1 MLRNL
6 RRIAFLAG
14 AFAPVLLATAVD
26 AKPTP
31 AEALG
36 ITPTQ
41 HDVDYDL
48 PTKAEVAKCTLDV
61 DSFGGISG
69 FVVKNPSG
77 EVLRRF
83 LDTNGDNQV
92 DQWCYFKDG
101 IEVYRDIDTDHN
113 PKETKVNE
121 CRWLGTA
128 GTRWGIDKDQDGQ
141 IDYWKSISPE
151 EVSSELV
158 AAIGNADEARFRR
171 LLPTA
176 SELESLGISATK
188 AAEIKAR
195 MAASLKDFGDRCEAQ
210 KLISAKSEWIHFGAS
225 RPAIIPAGTNGNTKD
240 LTIYDDASAVVETP
254 SGKEKKHSQL
264 MIGSMVKVGDGWRV
278 LGLPENIELTKTAS
292 FRLLSPSNAAG
303 GSGEPVAG
311 TGDLSPESR
320 KLYDELESLEKSL
333 ASATPEKQAEI
344 NDQRADILTKLIK
357 NAASAEERGNW
368 VRQFAETISAAVT
381 GGNYPAGVER
391 LETLAAD
398 VADLPGSKQ
407 LLPFV
412 KYRLLQ
418 AQKDAAS
425 QKEDADYA
433 KINEVWTTGLEK
445 ILDDYPSAP
454 EAAEAMLQLGM
465 AYEFNEKPKDALTWY
480 NRLIADMPSTDQ
492 AKKAT
497 GSKARLDST
506 GKKIALKGKS
516 IDGKGAVNLAD
527 YTGKVVLIHY
537 WATWAGPSKEDMDT
551 IKEMQAKYGKSGF
564 QPLGVN
570 LDGSATDAKTF
581 LNANRYPWPHA
592 YEEGG
597 IEESRLAQ
605 EMGIL
610 TLPMMLLVD
619 KQGRVLNNNVHA
631 GELDAELKK
640 ALGLA
645 TSSTGSKGKTR

>member
-6 RRIAFLAG
+6 RRIVLIAG
-14 AFAPVLLATAVD
+14 ALAPVLFAATAG

-41 HDVDYDL
+41 QDIDYDL
-48 PTKAEVAKCTLDV
+48 PSKAEIAKCTLDV

-101 IEVYRDIDTDHN
+101 IEIYRDIDTDHN
-113 PKETKVNE
+113 NKVNE

-128 GTRWGIDKDQDGQ
+128 GTRWGIDKDQDGKL
-141 IDYWKSISPE
+141 DSWKSISPE
-151 EVSSELV
+151 EVTSELV
-158 AAIGNADEARFRR
+158 AAIANADEARFRR
-171 LLPTA
+171 LLLNP
-176 SELESLGISATK
+176 SELDSLGLADKK

-195 MAASLKDFGDRCEAQ
+195 IAASTTHFAQRCLGQ
-210 KLISAKSEWIHFGAS
+210 KIISAKSEWIHFGAS
-225 RPAIIPAGTNGNTKD
+225 RPAVIPAGTDGNTKD
-240 LTIYDDASAVVETP
+240 LTIYDDASAVVESP

-292 FRLLSPSNAAG
+292 FRLLSPGNGA
-303 GSGEPVAG
+303 SGTSEATAG
-311 TGDLSPESR
+311 TGDLSPDSR
-320 KLYDELESLEKSL
+320 KLYDELETLEKSL

-344 NDQRADILTKLIK
+344 NDQRADLLSKLIK
-357 NAASAEERGNW
+357 SANSAEERGNW

-381 GGNYPAGVER
+381 AGNYPEGVAR
-391 LETLAAD
+391 LEKLAEETTS
-398 VADLPGSKQ
+398 LPGSKQ

-412 KYRLLQ
+412 RYRLLQ
-418 AQKDAAS
+418 AQKDAAG

-433 KINEVWTTGLEK
+433 KISETWTSGLEK
-445 ILDDYPSAP
+445 IVADYPAAP

-465 AYEFNEKPKDALTWY
+465 AFEFNEKPQDALTWY
-480 NRLIADMPSTDQ
+480 NRLLAEMPSTEQ
-492 AKKAT
+492 ARKGT
-497 GSKARLDST
+497 GAKTRLDST
-506 GKKIALKGKS
+506 GKKITLKGKS
-516 IDGKGAVNLAD
+516 IDGRGAVNLAD
-527 YTGKVVLIHY
+527 YSGKVVLIHY

-551 IKEMQAKYGKSGF
+551 IKEMLAKHGKSGF

-570 LDGSATDAKTF
+570 LDGSMADAKSF
-581 LNANRYPWPHA
+581 LVANRYPWPHA

-610 TLPMMLLVD
+610 TLPMMILVD

-631 GELDAELKK
+631 AELDAELKK
-640 ALGLA
+640 ALGMN
-645 TSSTGSKGKTR
+645 TSSKGSKGKAR

>member
-14 AFAPVLLATAVD
+14 ALSPVIFAATAG

-41 HDVDYDL
+41 QEVDYDL

-113 PKETKVNE
+113 NKVNE

-128 GTRWGIDKDQDGQ
+128 GTRWGIDKDQDGK
-141 IDYWKSISPE
+141 IDSWKSISPE

-171 LLPTA
+171 LLLTT
-176 SELESLGISATK
+176 SELDSLGVSEKKAT
-188 AAEIKAR
+188 EIKAR
-195 MAASLKDFGDRCEAQ
+195 ITASLKDFTDRCQDQ

-225 RPAIIPAGTNGNTKD
+225 RPAVIPAGTNGNTKD

-292 FRLLSPSNAAG
+292 FRLLSPTNTVG
-303 GSGEPVAG
+303 GSGEPLAS
-311 TGDLSPESR
+311 TGDLSPDSR
-320 KLYDELESLEKSL
+320 KLYEELETLEKSL
-333 ASATPEKQAEI
+333 ASAAPEKQAEI
-344 NDQRADILTKLIK
+344 NDQRAEILSKLVK
-357 NAASAEERGNW
+357 SAASAEERGNW

-381 GGNYPAGVER
+381 SGSYPEGVTR
-391 LETLAAD
+391 LEKLAAD

-418 AQKDAAS
+418 AQKDADS

-433 KINEVWTTGLEK
+433 KINETWTGGLEQL
-445 ILDDYPSAP
+445 LDDHPAAP

-465 AYEFNEKPKDALTWY
+465 ANEFNEKPKDALTWY
-480 NRLIADMPSTDQ
+480 NRLLAEMPSSDQ

-497 GSKARLDST
+497 GAKTRLDST
-506 GKKIALKGKS
+506 GKKITLKGKS
-516 IDGKGAVNLAD
+516 IDGRGTVNVAD

-564 QPLGVN
+564 QPVGVN
-570 LDGSATDAKTF
+570 LDGSPSEAVKY
-581 LNANRYPWPHA
+581 LNANRFAWPQA
-592 YEEGG
+592 FEEGG

-631 GELDAELKK
+631 SELDAELKK
-640 ALGLA
+640 ALGVS

>member
-14 AFAPVLLATAVD
+14 TLSSVLFAATASG
-26 AKPTP
+26 KPTP

-41 HDVDYDL
+41 QDVDYDL
-48 PTKAEVAKCTLDV
+48 PTKAEIAKCTLDV

-69 FVVKNPSG
+69 FVVKDPSG

-113 PKETKVNE
+113 NKVNE

-128 GTRWGIDKDQDGQ
+128 GTRWGIDKDQDGK
-141 IDYWKSISPE
+141 IDSWKSISPE
-151 EVSSELV
+151 EVTSELV
-158 AAIGNADEARFRR
+158 AAIATADEARFRR
-171 LLPTA
+171 LLLTT
-176 SELESLGISATK
+176 SELDSLGLADKKT
-188 AAEIKAR
+188 AEIKAR
-195 MAASLKDFGDRCEAQ
+195 IAASLKNFAERCEAQ
-210 KLISAKSEWIHFGAS
+210 KIISAKSEWIHFGAS
-225 RPAIIPAGTNGNTKD
+225 RPAIIPAGTDGNTKD

-292 FRLLSPSNAAG
+292 FRLLSPSNSAG
-303 GSGEPVAG
+303 SSGETVAG
-311 TGDLSPESR
+311 TGDLSAESR
-320 KLYDELESLEKSL
+320 KLYDEFETLEKSL

-344 NDQRADILTKLIK
+344 NDKRADLLGKLIK
-357 NAASAEERGNW
+357 NANSAEERGNW

-381 GGNYPAGVER
+381 AGNYPEGVKK
-391 LETLAAD
+391 LETLAEDTA
-398 VADLPGSKQ
+398 ALPGSKQ

-418 AQKDAAS
+418 AQKDAAG
-425 QKEDADYA
+425 QKEEADYA
-433 KINEVWTTGLEK
+433 KINETWTAGLEK
-445 ILDDYPSAP
+445 ILEDYPAAP

-480 NRLIADMPSTDQ
+480 NRLLKDMPSTDQ

-497 GSKARLDST
+497 GAKTRLDST
-506 GKKIALKGKS
+506 GKKITLKGKS
-516 IDGKGAVNLAD
+516 IDGRGTVNLAD
-527 YTGKVVLIHY
+527 YKDKVVLIHY
-537 WATWAGPSKEDMDT
+537 WATWAGPSKEDMAVV
-551 IKEMQAKYGKSGF
+551 KEMQAKYGKSGF
-564 QPLGVN
+564 QPIGVN
-570 LDGSATDAKTF
+570 LDGEATDATKY
-581 LNANRYPWPHA
+581 LAANRFPWPHI

-597 IEESRLAQ
+597 IEESRLAS

-631 GELDAELKK
+631 AELDAELKK
-640 ALGLA
+640 ALGMN
-645 TSSTGSKGKTR
+645 TSSTGSKGKAR

>member
-1 MLRNL
+1 MLRIL
-6 RRIAFLAG
+6 RRIALLVGAVSPFLFG
-14 AFAPVLLATAVD
+14 ATAVQ

-41 HDVDYDL
+41 QDVDYDL

-69 FVVKNPSG
+69 FVVKDPSG

-101 IEVYRDIDTDHN
+101 IEIYRDIDTDHN
-113 PKETKVNE
+113 NKVNE

-128 GTRWGIDKDQDGQ
+128 GTRWGIDKDQDGK
-141 IDYWKSISPE
+141 IDSWKSISPE
-151 EVSSELV
+151 EVTSELV
-158 AAIGNADEARFRR
+158 AAIASADAARFRR
-171 LLPTA
+171 LLLTS
-176 SELESLGISATK
+176 SELESLGLADKKTT
-188 AAEIKAR
+188 EIKAR
-195 MAASLKDFGDRCEAQ
+195 IDASLKNFADRCQAQ

-225 RPAIIPAGTNGNTKD
+225 RPAVIPAGTDGNTKD

-264 MIGSMVKVGDGWRV
+264 MIGSMVKVGDGWRI

-292 FRLLSPSNAAG
+292 FRLLAPSNAAG
-303 GSGEPVAG
+303 GSGEPTTA

-320 KLYDELESLEKSL
+320 KLYDELETLEKSL
-333 ASATPEKQAEI
+333 ANATPEKQAEI
-344 NDQRADILTKLIK
+344 NDRRADILGKLIK
-357 NAASAEERGNW
+357 SANTAEERGNW

-381 GGNYPAGVER
+381 AGNYPDGVER
-391 LETLAAD
+391 LEKLAEETSP
-398 VADLPGSKQ
+398 LPGSKQ

-433 KINEVWTTGLEK
+433 KINETWTTGLET
-445 ILDDYPSAP
+445 IIEDYPTAP

-465 AYEFNEKPKDALTWY
+465 AHEFNEKPKDALTWY
-480 NRLIADMPSTDQ
+480 NRLLAEMPSSDQ

-497 GSKARLDST
+497 GAKTRLDST
-506 GKKIALKGKS
+506 GKKITLQGKS
-516 IDGKGAVNLAD
+516 IDGRAALSLAD
-527 YTGKVVLIHY
+527 YSGKVVLIHY
-537 WATWAGPSKEDMDT
+537 WATWAGPSKEDMDV
-551 IKEMQAKYGKSGF
+551 IKQMQAKYGKSGF

-592 YEEGG
+592 FEEGG
-597 IEESRLAQ
+597 IEESRLAS

-631 GELDAELKK
+631 AELDAELKK
-640 ALGLA
+640 ALGLV

>member
-1 MLRNL
+1 MLRIL
-6 RRIAFLAG
+6 HRIAIFVGAVSTVLFAG
-14 AFAPVLLATAVD
+14 TAVQS
-26 AKPTP
+26 KPTP

-41 HDVDYDL
+41 QDVEYDL

-69 FVVKNPSG
+69 FVVKDPSG
-77 EVLRRF
+77 QVLRRF

-101 IEVYRDIDTDHN
+101 IEIYRDIDTDHN
-113 PKETKVNE
+113 NKVNE

-128 GTRWGIDKDQDGQ
+128 GTRWGIDKDQDGK
-141 IDYWKSISPE
+141 IDSWKTISPE
-151 EVSSELV
+151 EVTSELV
-158 AAIGNADEARFRR
+158 AAIASADAARFRR
-171 LLPTA
+171 LLLTS
-176 SELESLGISATK
+176 SELDSLGLADKKT
-188 AAEIKAR
+188 AEIKAR
-195 MAASLKDFGDRCEAQ
+195 IDASLKNFADRCQAQ

-225 RPAIIPAGTNGNTKD
+225 RPAVIPAGTDGNTKD

-292 FRLLSPSNAAG
+292 FRLLAPSNAAG
-303 GSGEPVAG
+303 SSGEPVAG

-320 KLYDELESLEKSL
+320 KLYDELETLEKSL

-344 NDQRADILTKLIK
+344 HDKRADILSKLIK
-357 NAASAEERGNW
+357 SANSAEERGNW

-381 GGNYPAGVER
+381 AGNYPDGVER
-391 LETLAAD
+391 LEKLAEETAP
-398 VADLPGSKQ
+398 LPGSKQ

-433 KINEVWTTGLEK
+433 KINETWTTGLET
-445 ILDDYPSAP
+445 IIEDYPTAP

-465 AYEFNEKPKDALTWY
+465 AHEFNEKPKEALTWY
-480 NRLIADMPSTDQ
+480 NRLLAEMPSTDQ

-497 GSKARLDST
+497 GAKTRLDST
-506 GKKIALKGKS
+506 GKKITLKGKS
-516 IDGKGAVNLAD
+516 IDGRAAVNLAD
-527 YTGKVVLIHY
+527 YSGKVVLIHY
-537 WATWAGPSKEDMDT
+537 WPPGPAPARKTWTSSRRCRPSMANPASSPSGSISTAPRPTRPNSWPPTATPGPT
-551 IKEMQAKYGKSGF
+551 
-564 QPLGVN
+564 P
-570 LDGSATDAKTF
+570 
-581 LNANRYPWPHA
+581 
-592 YEEGG
+592 
-597 IEESRLAQ
+597 SRKVAS
-605 EMGIL
+605 
-610 TLPMMLLVD
+610 
-619 KQGRVLNNNVHA
+619 
-631 GELDAELKK
+631 KK
-640 ALGLA
+640 AASPARWGF
-645 TSSTGSKGKTR
+645 SPSP

>member
-1 MLRNL
+1 MLRIL
-6 RRIAFLAG
+6 RRIAMLVGAVSPMLFAG
-14 AFAPVLLATAVD
+14 TAVQ

-41 HDVDYDL
+41 QDVDYDL
-48 PTKAEVAKCTLDV
+48 PTKGEVAKCTLDV

-69 FVVKNPSG
+69 FVVKSASG
-77 EVLRRF
+77 EILRRF

-101 IEVYRDIDTDHN
+101 IEIYRDIDTDHN
-113 PKETKVNE
+113 NKVNE

-128 GTRWGIDKDQDGQ
+128 GTRWGIDKDQDGK
-141 IDYWKSISPE
+141 IDSWKSISPE
-151 EVSSELV
+151 EVTSELV
-158 AAIGNADEARFRR
+158 AAIGSADAARFRR
-171 LLPTA
+171 LLLTS
-176 SELESLGISATK
+176 SELDSLGLADKKT
-188 AAEIKAR
+188 AEIKAR
-195 MAASLKDFGDRCEAQ
+195 IDASLKNFADRCEAQ

-225 RPAIIPAGTNGNTKD
+225 RPAVIPAGTDGNTKD

-254 SGKEKKHSQL
+254 TGKEKKHSQL

-292 FRLLSPSNAAG
+292 FRLLAPSNAAG

-320 KLYDELESLEKSL
+320 KLYDELETLEKSL
-333 ASATPEKQAEI
+333 ASATPEKQTEI
-344 NDQRADILTKLIK
+344 HDKRADILSKLIK
-357 NAASAEERGNW
+357 SANSAEERGNW

-381 GGNYPAGVER
+381 AGNYPDGVER
-391 LETLAAD
+391 LEKLAEET
-398 VADLPGSKQ
+398 VALPGSKQ

-418 AQKDAAS
+418 AQKDSAS

-433 KINEVWTTGLEK
+433 KINETWTAGLET
-445 ILDDYPSAP
+445 IIEDYPAAP

-465 AYEFNEKPKDALTWY
+465 AHEFNEKPKEALTWY
-480 NRLIADMPSTDQ
+480 NRLLAEMPSSDQ

-497 GSKARLDST
+497 GAKTRLDST

-516 IDGKGAVNLAD
+516 IDGRAAVNLAD

-537 WATWAGPSKEDMDT
+537 WATWAGPSKEDMDV
-551 IKEMQAKYGKSGF
+551 IKDMQAKYGKSGF

-581 LNANRYPWPHA
+581 LAANRYPWPHA
-592 YEEGG
+592 FEEGG
-597 IEESRLAQ
+597 IEESRLAS

-610 TLPMMLLVD
+610 TLPMMMLVD

-631 GELDAELKK
+631 AELDAELKK
-640 ALGLA
+640 ALGLN

>member
-1 MLRNL
+1 MPRILRQ
-6 RRIAFLAG
+6 IAILVGAVTLVLFAG
-14 AFAPVLLATAVD
+14 TAIQ

-41 HDVDYDL
+41 QDVDYDL

-69 FVVKNPSG
+69 FVVKDPSG

-101 IEVYRDIDTDHN
+101 IEIYRDIDTDHN
-113 PKETKVNE
+113 NKVNE

-128 GTRWGIDKDQDGQ
+128 GTRWGIDKDQDGK
-141 IDYWKSISPE
+141 IDSWKSISPE
-151 EVSSELV
+151 EVTSELV
-158 AAIGNADEARFRR
+158 AAIASADAPRFRR
-171 LLPTA
+171 LLLTP
-176 SELESLGISATK
+176 SELDSLGLADKKT
-188 AAEIKAR
+188 AEIKAR
-195 MAASLKDFGDRCEAQ
+195 IDASLKNFADRCQAQ

-225 RPAIIPAGTNGNTKD
+225 RPALIPAGTDGNTKD

-254 SGKEKKHSQL
+254 TGKEKKHSQL

-292 FRLLSPSNAAG
+292 FRLLAPSNAAN
-303 GSGEPVAG
+303 SGEPVAG

-320 KLYDELESLEKSL
+320 KLYDELETLEKSL
-333 ASATPEKQAEI
+333 ASATPEKQTEI
-344 NDQRADILTKLIK
+344 HDKRADILSKLIK
-357 NAASAEERGNW
+357 SANSADERGNW

-381 GGNYPAGVER
+381 AGHYPEGVER
-391 LETLAAD
+391 LEKLAEETAP
-398 VADLPGSKQ
+398 LPSSKQ

-433 KINEVWTTGLEK
+433 KINDTWTTGLET
-445 ILDDYPSAP
+445 IIEDYPSAP

-465 AYEFNEKPKDALTWY
+465 AHEFNEKPKEALTWY
-480 NRLIADMPSTDQ
+480 NRLLAEMPSSDQ

-497 GSKARLDST
+497 GAKTRLDST
-506 GKKIALKGKS
+506 GKKITLKGKS
-516 IDGKGAVNLAD
+516 IDGRAAVNLAD
-527 YTGKVVLIHY
+527 YNGKVVLIHY
-537 WATWAGPSKEDMDT
+537 WATWAGPSKEDMDV
-551 IKEMQAKYGKSGF
+551 IKDMQAKYGKSGF

-592 YEEGG
+592 FEEGG
-597 IEESRLAQ
+597 IEESRLAS

-631 GELDAELKK
+631 AELDAELKK
-640 ALGLA
+640 ALGLN